1 MAQFNPTV
9 SEARSKAKQAMRS
22 SNSENAQLARN
33 YDKYLKTL
41 NASMRGVQSDREA
54 DKLIHQAN
62 QTKAYITFL
71 LRQP

>member
-1 MAQFNPTV
+1 
-9 SEARSKAKQAMRS
+9 
-22 SNSENAQLARN
+22 
-33 YDKYLKTL
+33 
-41 NASMRGVQSDREA
+41 MRGVQSDREA